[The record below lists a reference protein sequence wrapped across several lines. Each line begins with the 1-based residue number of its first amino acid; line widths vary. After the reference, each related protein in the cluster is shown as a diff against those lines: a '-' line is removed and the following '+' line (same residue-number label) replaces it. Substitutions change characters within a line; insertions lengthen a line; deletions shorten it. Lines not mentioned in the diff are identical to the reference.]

1 MNQTPTCYII
11 GAAPLG
17 GAVPQPQPGD
27 YVIAADGGYAAL
39 QAIGVAPDFVMGDFD
54 SLGHTPAHP
63 NVETHPTMKDDTD
76 MMLAVRWALSHGYRR
91 LALYG
96 GLGGARLDH
105 TLANLQTLRYIAD
118 HGALG
123 WLTGEGWV
131 VTAVRNGALRF
142 GAEAR
147 GFLSVFCSGDT
158 ARGVTLRGLKY
169 ELEDAALTCGVP
181 LGVSNEFLGK
191 PALVRVADGCLFVLW
206 QGEAA
211 PEAADDSGLD

>member
-17 GAVPQPQPGD
+17 GAVPRPQPGD

-39 QAIGVAPDFVMGDFD
+39 QSIGVAPDFVMGDFD

>member
-1 MNQTPTCYII
+1 MSQHTCHII

-17 GAVPQPQPGD
+17 GAVPRPQPGD

-76 MMLAVRWALSHGYRR
+76 MMLAVRWALTHGYRR

-105 TLANLQTLRYIAD
+105 TLANLQSLAFLLR
-118 HGALG
+118 H
-123 WLTGEGWV
+123 
-131 VTAVRNGALRF
+131 R
-142 GAEAR
+142 AR
-147 GFLSVFCSGDT
+147 GYLYDRDFVYTVIENETLALEREVDWGIVSLFSMGDR
-158 ARGVTLRGLKY
+158 AEHITLEGLQY
-169 ELEDAALTCGVP
+169 PLTDGTIDCGFP
-181 LGVSNEFLGK
+181 LGVSNHIVAPTARITVGRGPL
-191 PALVRVADGCLFVLW
+191 LVGWELPKSE
-206 QGEAA
+206 GEA
-211 PEAADDSGLD
+211 

>member
-1 MNQTPTCYII
+1 MKECWIFGSGVIGCYDNYNVPS
-11 GAAPLG
+11 GA
-17 GAVPQPQPGD
+17 
-27 YVIAADGGYAAL
+27 YVIAADGGYSHL
-39 QAIGVAPDFVMGDFD
+39 KRLGITPDFILGDFD
-54 SLGHTPAHP
+54 SLT
-63 NVETHPTMKDDTD
+63 ETLPDSCDIYRADVRKDDTD

-211 PEAADDSGLD
+211 PEAADDAGLD

>member
-1 MNQTPTCYII
+1 MAQHTCHII

-17 GAVPQPQPGD
+17 GAVPRPQPGD

-105 TLANLQTLRYIAD
+105 TLANLQTLRSIAD
-118 HGALG
+118 HRALG

-191 PALVRVADGCLFVLW
+191 PALVRVADGGRVALW

-211 PEAADDSGLD
+211 PEAADDAGLD

>member
-1 MNQTPTCYII
+1 MGKCII
-11 GAAPLG
+11 FCAAGFDGLLEPIG
-17 GAVPQPQPGD
+17 EED
-27 YVIAADGGYAAL
+27 FVIAADGGYAAL

-76 MMLAVRWALSHGYRR
+76 MMLAVRWALAHGYRR

-211 PEAADDSGLD
+211 PEAADDAGLD

>member
-1 MNQTPTCYII
+1 MTQQTCYII

-17 GAVPQPQPGD
+17 GALPHPQPGD
-27 YVIAADGGYAAL
+27 YVIAADGGFAAL
-39 QAIGVAPDFVMGDFD
+39 ETLGVTPDFVMGDFD
-54 SLGHTPAHP
+54 SLGRAPAHP

-76 MMLAVRWALSHGYRR
+76 MMLAVRWALAHGYRR

-105 TLANLQTLRYIAD
+105 TVANLQTLRYIAD

-123 WLTGEGWV
+123 WLVGEGWV
-131 VTAVRNGALRF
+131 VTAIRDAALRF
-142 GAEAR
+142 PAEAE
-147 GFLSVFCSGDT
+147 GFVSVFCSGDT

-169 ELEDAALTCGVP
+169 ELEDAVLTCGMP
-181 LGVSNEFLGK
+181 LGVSNEFTGK
-191 PALVRVADGCLFVLW
+191 RALVRVTDGCLFVLW

-211 PEAADDSGLD
+211 PEAADDGGLD